1 MYWTN
6 RPKPITFTLL
16 ITLLITGLLLPGGCS
31 DADQEHKETVYVF
44 GTLVDFTI
52 KGVDEDQARQAVSAV
67 DREFRRMHKDWHAWK
82 PGELSRL
89 NAAFSAGKSTK
100 VSPFLLPLIR
110 QAKTLYIQSDG
121 LFNAGIGSLIG
132 AWGFHADE
140 MPKGAIPPLE
150 KIRALAIRKPS
161 MENVVIEGEMVHSTN
176 PVVHLDFG
184 GFAKGV
190 ALDRAV
196 DILRRNGVE
205 NAIVNAGGDMNTLG
219 NAGGSAGDRPWKV
232 GIRHPVNWGVIASVR
247 LRDDENIYTSGNY
260 QRFREHEG
268 VRYAHIIDPRDGM
281 PVRHIVSASV
291 IHENGATA
299 DAAATAITVAGPA
312 AWHRIAKKMRIKF
325 ALLVDE
331 QGTIYVNPAMKAR
344 VEFAK
349 DGPKKLVLSPP
360 L

>member
-1 MYWTN
+1 MQFWTSPQ
-6 RPKPITFTLL
+6 RPLFLVSL
-16 ITLLITGLLLPGGCS
+16 IIGLVWLGGCS
-31 DADQEHKETVYVF
+31 DDAEQDHKETVYVF

-52 KGVDEDQARQAVSAV
+52 KGVDKEKARQAVSAV
-67 DREFRRMHKDWHAWK
+67 DVEFRRMHKDWHAWK

-89 NAAFSAGKSTK
+89 NQAFAAGRKTK

-110 QAKTLYIQSDG
+110 QAKQLSRQSDG
-121 LFNAGIGSLIG
+121 LFNAALGTLIG
-132 AWGFHADE
+132 TWGFHADE

-150 KIRALAIRKPS
+150 KIRALAAKKPS
-161 MENVVIEGEMVHSTN
+161 MENVIIDGDLVYSNN
-176 PVVHLDFG
+176 PTVGLDFG

-196 DILRRNGVE
+196 ALLRQMGIKR
-205 NAIVNAGGDMNTLG
+205 AIVNAGGDLNTLG
-219 NAGGSAGDRPWKV
+219 DAGERPWKV
-232 GIRHPVNWGVIASVR
+232 GIRHPVNWGVIASVK
-247 LRDDENIYTSGNY
+247 LRKNENIYTSGNY

-268 VRYAHIIDPRDGM
+268 VKYAHIIDPRDGM

-291 IHENGATA
+291 IHENGALA
-299 DAAATAITVAGPA
+299 DAAATAITVAGPKD
-312 AWHRIAKKMRIKF
+312 WHRIAKRMGIKF

-331 QGTIYVNPAMKAR
+331 NGVIYANPAMKSR

-349 DGPKKLVLSPP
+349 GEPKKLIISSP